1 MFISEGINWIYFF
14 HILCNGSLVLIILIT
29 YVLFQ
34 KTRPGQL
41 TQSQQDHS
49 ISNSFQNINR
59 FSTNPVRQI
68 STTESIYSFETAL
81 QNSTMIVQEKNE
93 TLEFKLPSYDEFI
106 KGNSNEAFEFSNNNE
121 ASSTL

>member
-1 MFISEGINWIYFF
+1 MFISEGIYWIYFF
-14 HILCNGSLVLIILIT
+14 HILCNGSLVLIILIA
-29 YVLFQ
+29 YVLLQ
-34 KTRPGQL
+34 KTRPDQL
-41 TQSQQDHS
+41 TQRQQDHS

-93 TLEFKLPSYDEFI
+93 TLEFKLPTYDEI
-106 KGNSNEAFEFSNNNE
+106 LKGKQNQDAF
-121 ASSTL
+121 LVMDDVI

>member
-1 MFISEGINWIYFF
+1 MI
-14 HILCNGSLVLIILIT
+14 GSFVALTCILICCC
-29 YVLFQ
+29 YFCQ
-34 KTRPGQL
+34 SKKTRLAPTNQQAQL
-41 TQSQQDHS
+41 NVLPNNFQDM
-49 ISNSFQNINR
+49 NR
-59 FSTNPVRQI
+59 FSTNPVRQL

>member
-1 MFISEGINWIYFF
+1 MDFF
-14 HILCNGSLVLIILIT
+14 METLWKNKSLLNT
-29 YVLFQ
+29 YLSNVLFQ

-41 TQSQQDHS
+41 TQSQQDQS

-68 STTESIYSFETAL
+68 STTESICSFETAL